1 MPGFNFQKHWWVVIA
16 VVAVL
21 GVAAIQITEQWFP
34 GNTLIGAFLFFA
46 LIGAVFCWVYTV
58 NRERLWWAIIP
69 GILCLTVLVA
79 MLSDLW
85 IGTDPENDWIGVLIL
100 GIGAAIVA
108 AVLKRPD
115 ARFVLAFVTM
125 ITLLV
130 GFAMGPFSWALKVV
144 LIAVDVLGFGF
155 YAWRKSSALVK
166 SS

>member
-1 MPGFNFQKHWWVVIA
+1 FQKHWWVVIA